1 MDFVKLYKPNAK
13 ILSKVGQSKPKTK
26 RKGKNGG
33 LRPAADPESSSSD
46 GGSVNSWDR
55 IQEEFN
61 DIVDS
66 TGKDDK
72 GGEYKRK
79 SRNISVCIIIPI
91 LAVISYSCYHI
102 YQGHISHRQ
111 SRANHNLVG
120 SSQQFSKAVEG
131 LNAEMLWTMMYIY
144 GNLDYP
150 VVVVSDLRIKSN
162 ESLAEISSWP
172 KTLETNY
179 ATKTQFVHDLE
190 QLRGQ
195 IDAQQL
201 RAEEAFKAYH
211 VMIKIIYEGVIQS
224 LQGGSFSLV
233 WNTLVTYETII
244 FSRYQLFLIE
254 SVGVMYFMNGTI
266 SLDIHSLFIGA
277 LKLHDYS
284 LQFSQIYGGDTI
296 RSKIYQ
302 SLIKYS
308 GDLRTLLKQIRGNAH
323 VEQSH
328 KIALFWINIGMSYD
342 EHIKSIQDSV
352 AASVNEKMAS
362 MIKKAILY
370 QYATEV
376 VLIILCL
383 ILSVFAV
390 IDIRKIKQIYLYL
403 KSQSE
408 RTKVTMRVLKI
419 QKDKSEALLFRMLPY
434 SVVRELR
441 KCRETSN
448 LYVGSYQSATV
459 LFADLADFQRLAAR
473 DMSPFAYVRF
483 LETFYSRIS
492 EVLESHNV
500 NEIETAAG
508 ECLVVSGLPDRIPKH
523 CSEIALT
530 ALGLRSVMCRGL
542 QLGVHGDFVCFRLI
556 QGIATGPAAAG
567 IIGVKLPRFCVFGD
581 TVNTA
586 ARMKST
592 AIGMRIQITDVCS
605 EVLEEEFIVSKR
617 GVIFVKG
624 KGEMET
630 HWLIGVR
637 NSNEDLT
644 NYNSSNSNSG
654 SKMASNANRKKR
666 NSWAEQPKEQPKSN
680 GREQTD
686 DTKSKNK
693 PKTGRTNGGVNGR

>member
-1 MDFVKLYKPNAK
+1 MRVDQLVYTSRRKLLRKKKGNMKMEKNTSPGAST
-13 ILSKVGQSKPKTK
+13 LSLSI
-26 RKGKNGG
+26 
-33 LRPAADPESSSSD
+33 ADSI
-46 GGSVNSWDR
+46 NSWDK
-55 IQEEFN
+55 IQNDFN

-66 TGKDDK
+66 VVNDDK
-72 GGEYKRK
+72 GFEYKKK
-79 SRNISVCIIIPI
+79 SRNIIVCIIIPI
-91 LAVISYSCYHI
+91 LAVVCYSCYHI
-102 YQGHISHRQ
+102 YQGNTSHGQ

-162 ESLAEISSWP
+162 ESLDLISTWP
-172 KTLETNY
+172 TTLETNY
-179 ATKTQFVHDLE
+179 ASKLEFIADLE
-190 QLRGQ
+190 KLRGL
-195 IDAQQL
+195 IDAQRL

-211 VMIKIIYEGVIQS
+211 IMIKIIYEGVIQS

-284 LQFSQIYGGDTI
+284 LQFSQIYGGDSI

-302 SLIKYS
+302 SLFKYS
-308 GDLRTLLKQIRGNAH
+308 GDLRTLLKQIRDNAP

-342 EHIKSIQDSV
+342 EHIKAIQDAV
-352 AASVNEKMAS
+352 ATTVNENMTKL
-362 MIKKAILY
+362 INKAILY

-383 ILSVFAV
+383 VLSVFAV

-403 KSQSE
+403 KAQSE
-408 RTKVTMRVLKI
+408 RTKTTMKVLKM
-419 QKDKSEALLFRMLPY
+419 QKDMSEALLFRMMPY
-434 SVVRELR
+434 CVVKEMRR
-441 KCRETSN
+441 CRETN
-448 LYVGSYQSATV
+448 TPYVGSYQSATV

-483 LETFYSRIS
+483 LEAFYTRIA
-492 EVLESHNV
+492 EVLESHRV

-508 ECLVVSGLPDRIPKH
+508 ECLVVSGLPDRSPTTKH

-556 QGIATGPAAAG
+556 QGIASGPCAAG

-586 ARMKST
+586 ARMKSSCL
-592 AIGMRIQITDVCS
+592 GMRIQITDVCG
-605 EVLEEEFIVSKR
+605 VILEEGFLISKR
-617 GVIFVKG
+617 GIIFVKG

-630 HWLIGVR
+630 HWLIGER
-637 NSNEDLT
+637 NSSEEISRYT
-644 NYNSSNSNSG
+644 SNTT
-654 SKMASNANRKKR
+654 AIL
-666 NSWAEQPKEQPKSN
+666 Q
-680 GREQTD
+680 
-686 DTKSKNK
+686 
-693 PKTGRTNGGVNGR
+693 